1 MFVKVSAGGDHSLCP
16 LIYCGVFLEFI
27 SDGDVGCTDFDIRL
41 VNGNTVDPLEG
52 RVEVCINNAWGT
64 VCDTGFSVNDAEVI
78 CSQLG
83 HPFSGMDQIY
93 LYSLWSHFL

>member
-1 MFVKVSAGGDHSLCP
+1 MSWFIS
-16 LIYCGVFLEFI
+16 EFI
-27 SDGDVGCTDFDIRL
+27 SEGDVGCTDFDVRL
-41 VNGNTVDPLEG
+41 VNGSTVNPLEG

-83 HPFSGMDQIY
+83 HPFSGMHRVY
-93 LYSLWSHFL
+93 LYTLWSLFPLSVSHRS

>member
-1 MFVKVSAGGDHSLCP
+1 MLWFIS
-16 LIYCGVFLEFI
+16 EFI
-27 SDGDVGCTDFDIRL
+27 SAEDVGCTDFDIRL
-41 VNGNTVDPLEG
+41 VNGSTVDPLEG

-83 HPFSGMDQIY
+83 HPFSGMHQVC
-93 LYSLWSHFL
+93 LYTFWSLFPLSVSHRS

>member
-1 MFVKVSAGGDHSLCP
+1 MFVKVSVGGDLSLCP
-16 LIYCGVFLEFI
+16 LMYCGAFLEFI
-27 SDGDVGCTDFDIRL
+27 SEGDVGCTDFDIRL
-41 VNGNTVDPLEG
+41 VNSNTVDPLEG